1 MARYV
6 ENALTCIG
14 EKMPRL
20 PPRRIKTVQIRIS
33 ILVHRVL
40 VSNPVF
46 SISSPGIQKSS
57 PGFLKDESGFFPS
70 PGFPSPR
77 PIVPIKIILT
87 LHDMGNS
94 LLHLLAVAVAVI
106 MINYSQCRW
115 HAEDAY

>member
-1 MARYV
+1 MARYI

-20 PPRRIKTVQIRIS
+20 PPRRIKIVQIRIS

-40 VSNPVF
+40 VSNPFF
-46 SISSPGIQKSS
+46 SISSQGIQKSS

-77 PIVPIKIILT
+77 PIVPIKKF
-87 LHDMGNS
+87 
-94 LLHLLAVAVAVI
+94 LLAWGIPFYICWWWRADHDQLFPNADGRGR
-106 MINYSQCRW
+106 MLG
-115 HAEDAY
+115 